1 MSYQGRILQFRETN
15 TVAKYGNKAYILK
28 CEKSTFDTFC
38 EILKTTTCSL
48 WKRWRIAQ
56 PIIIRASTKMKAR
69 LLFIN
74 NVMAEIKSH
83 HGNTRTVSDT
93 YLLTLDQSVK
103 INGTEYRHRN
113 KALPRTPLT
122 STAQKTN
129 LKEAK
134 RAFAQRGKNEGR
146 QNLLIHIVQP
156 FVRYF

>member
-1 MSYQGRILQFRETN
+1 
-15 TVAKYGNKAYILK
+15 
-28 CEKSTFDTFC
+28 
-38 EILKTTTCSL
+38 
-48 WKRWRIAQ
+48 
-56 PIIIRASTKMKAR
+56 MKAR

-129 LKEAK
+129 LFG
-134 RAFAQRGKNEGR
+134 RARSKGGKTGICPER
-146 QNLLIHIVQP
+146 QK
-156 FVRYF
+156 